1 MKLSQ
6 LDSLLKHC
14 LHLPPLSYKEK
25 EAIYESFRLKATGEV
40 GDQADN
46 LDDRVISLHALVN
59 ARKQTRLRRL
69 DQLITLEADDEQAAE
84 EGKTRGLEQIGEE

>member
-25 EAIYESFRLKATGEV
+25 EAIYESFRLKTS
-40 GDQADN
+40 GDAGD
-46 LDDRVISLHALVN
+46 
-59 ARKQTRLRRL
+59 
-69 DQLITLEADDEQAAE
+69 
-84 EGKTRGLEQIGEE
+84 